1 MSEKIIVMLLI
12 AITGAGLTALRR
24 WNNPGRNAGIALS
37 GWTIALLGMILSRVS
52 RYSGEDIPARR
63 L

>member
-37 GWTIALLGMILSRVS
+37 GWTIALLGMIQIFDM
-52 RYSGEDIPARR
+52 YIKAQIGG
-63 L
+63 